1 MSGKAEIE
9 NIAIILKPS
18 RFDDLGNFVT
28 NLVRW
33 LKRRNKTACMSES
46 ENKRLSKVLPEKT
59 LKDIKF
65 LSTNEIFKSVD
76 LVISLGG
83 DGTLLGVCRNVP
95 SKTPI
100 LGVNL
105 GRLGFITEFNK
116 THFYE
121 ELNHILV
128 GKFEVFKK
136 SLYLC
141 EVKKKGKVV
150 NKEYFFNDLV
160 FSKNDIA
167 RMFTLSLEAQDQHIY
182 NLTGD
187 GLIIS
192 STYGSTAYSLA
203 AGGPIV
209 HPDVKALI
217 LTPIC
222 AHSLTHRPMV
232 IPDNYLLKVNLLD
245 KIHSVNITLD
255 GQTVIDL
262 EHDLTVEVRKTQKRY
277 VSIIKNPDR
286 TYFHTLKE
294 KFVHGRRTV

>member
-1 MSGKAEIE
+1 MIE
-9 NIAIILKPS
+9 NISIVLKPS
-18 RFDDLGNFVT
+18 RFDDLGNFVV

-33 LKRRNKTACMSES
+33 LKRRNKQAYFIDSEK
-46 ENKRLSKVLPEKT
+46 KRLSKALPEKT
-59 LKDIKF
+59 LKDILF
-65 LSTNEIFKSVD
+65 TTADEIFDKTD

-128 GKFEVFKK
+128 GKYEVFKK

-141 EVKKKGKVV
+141 EVKRKG
-150 NKEYFFNDLV
+150 NTISKEYFFNDIV

-222 AHSLTHRPMV
+222 AHSLTHRPLV
-232 IPDNYLLKVNLLD
+232 IPDNYTLKVNLMD
-245 KIHSVNITLD
+245 RIQSVNITLD

-262 EHDLTVEVRKTQKRY
+262 DHDLSVEIKKASKRF